1 MKPRVGH
8 TSLWAWSGQSP
19 GWLVTSCPSRTI
31 ARPSQACPVPRAS
44 WSGQG
49 LAGRGASGNR
59 EGRIGGLHSPGPCP
73 AGLVTSEAVSLP
85 CGHSAGQACPLP
97 WLEPPPR
104 PAAAWA
110 AASCRDWS
118 LARTRLCTA
127 VTCPRLC
134 EPSPRSPRTCISLLR
149 GPGPPV
155 AAPPPRSGPRAS
167 GIGSTCG
174 FVTSAQSPAS
184 HSDEVGIC
192 AFRSPGRSVGQ
203 SAGHRLP
210 GRMGPPPALHSVF
223 PHEQGEGLRCQGH
236 TSSPAP
242 HRQGVGE
249 LICPGFRLLGPTL
262 ASPHQLCSCRRVAN
276 PLCFCLSGR
285 GW

>member
-1 MKPRVGH
+1 MKPRVGR

-73 AGLVTSEAVSLP
+73 AGLVTSVAVSLP

-134 EPSPRSPRTCISLLR
+134 EPSPRSPRTCISLLQ

-203 SAGHRLP
+203 SAGHRLR
-210 GRMGPPPALHSVF
+210 GRMGAPARPPQRVPTRARRGPQMSGTHFFLCPPQAGDGGAHLSRVQAAGPHPGLPPPAV
-223 PHEQGEGLRCQGH
+223 
-236 TSSPAP
+236 
-242 HRQGVGE
+242 
-249 LICPGFRLLGPTL
+249 
-262 ASPHQLCSCRRVAN
+262 QLQESC
-276 PLCFCLSGR
+276 
-285 GW
+285 

>member
-1 MKPRVGH
+1 MATLSQKAPLVPLHCFALLHFVPVTAPSPRPGGDAAHSRCPISASQVKPRVGRA
-8 TSLWAWSGQSP
+8 SLWAWSGQSP

-59 EGRIGGLHSPGPCP
+59 EGRIGGLRSPGPCP
-73 AGLVTSEAVSLP
+73 AGLVTSVAVSLP

-97 WLEPPPR
+97 WLEPPPC

-110 AASCRDWS
+110 AASCCGWS

-149 GPGPPV
+149 GPRPPV

-174 FVTSAQSPAS
+174 FVTMHSLRPPIPTESESALSEA
-184 HSDEVGIC
+184 
-192 AFRSPGRSVGQ
+192 PGD
-203 SAGHRLP
+203 P
-210 GRMGPPPALHSVF
+210 
-223 PHEQGEGLRCQGH
+223 
-236 TSSPAP
+236 
-242 HRQGVGE
+242 
-249 LICPGFRLLGPTL
+249 
-262 ASPHQLCSCRRVAN
+262 
-276 PLCFCLSGR
+276 
-285 GW
+285 